1 MKIALCLSGYL
12 SGGVD
17 SFNYI
22 KRELL
27 DKNDMDIFIHTWD
40 IENEDEI
47 KRLYGNWI
55 KDIDVHKQYDFKD
68 EVELLEPIH
77 DYDVGTRHEHGMSQG
92 EHEPN
97 KFLEDYLHDNFVVI
111 LETGD
116 STYRHKRGTDD
127 ADSEE

>member
-1 MKIALCLSGYL
+1 MSRYHIAYGKRILLKDGST
-12 SGGVD
+12 V
-17 SFNYI
+17 SF
-22 KRELL
+22 
-27 DKNDMDIFIHTWD
+27 
-40 IENEDEI
+40 
-47 KRLYGNWI
+47 
-55 KDIDVHKQYDFKD
+55 D

-127 ADSEE
+127 DADSEE